1 MNNMSSTST
10 FCRSTEWTDR
20 VNGYER
26 QNAEDLEIKLALGNP
41 ATTIKCQDY
50 SRENLAT

>member
-1 MNNMSSTST
+1 MSSTST

-41 ATTIKCQDY
+41 ATTIKCQDN